1 MTDAVD
7 PLPGLEPP
15 ENPLAKRVA
24 ELEANLAQATLLL
37 ARLAKQV
44 TGSEGTPAPRVA
56 DNGAATEP
64 TRWPW
69 FVLGDIEDDAT
80 FPVWVAW
87 LGSHYVIP
95 ETGKS
100 IVYDCWAKH
109 DAVVAELATLWQV
122 WRAAFVDPK
131 ASPDA
136 AQNWHDRWLPGF
148 MQRRDTWFHKD
159 CRNGTHRILR
169 DDRQVLAGFDG

>member
-15 ENPLAKRVA
+15 EDPLAKRVA

-44 TGSEGTPAPRVA
+44 TGSEDAPAARAVGG
-56 DNGAATEP
+56 GAGDEP
-64 TRWPW
+64 ARWPW
-69 FVLGDIEDDAT
+69 FVLGDIEDDAA

-109 DAVVAELATLWQV
+109 DAVVAELATLWQA
-122 WRAAFVDPK
+122 WRAAFLDPK

>member
-15 ENPLAKRVA
+15 EDPLAKRVA
-24 ELEANLAQATLLL
+24 ELEANLAQSTLLL
-37 ARLAKQV
+37 ARLAQQV
-44 TGSEGTPAPRVA
+44 TGQEGAPAARA
-56 DNGAATEP
+56 AGAGAAEP
-64 TRWPW
+64 VRWPW
-69 FVLGDIEDDAT
+69 FVLGDIEDDAA

-122 WRAAFVDPK
+122 WLAAFVDPK

-159 CRNGTHRILR
+159 CRNGNHRVIR
-169 DDRQVLAGFDG
+169 DVIPPNTPS

>member
-1 MTDAVD
+1 MTDID
-7 PLPGLEPP
+7 LLLPGLEPEDP
-15 ENPLAKRVA
+15 VATRVA
-24 ELEANLAQATLLL
+24 KLEAELAQASGLL
-37 ARLAKQV
+37 ARLAQQV
-44 TGSEGTPAPRVA
+44 TGSGDAPVPRTAGDGAGAEPARL
-56 DNGAATEP
+56 
-64 TRWPW
+64 PW

-122 WRAAFVDPK
+122 WRAAFLDPK

>member
-1 MTDAVD
+1 MTDVD
-7 PLPGLEPP
+7 LLLPGLEPEDP
-15 ENPLAKRVA
+15 VATRVA
-24 ELEANLAQATLLL
+24 RLEAELAQASGLL
-37 ARLAKQV
+37 ARLAQQV
-44 TGSEGTPAPRVA
+44 TGSGDAPVPRTAGDGAGAEPA
-56 DNGAATEP
+56 
-64 TRWPW
+64 RWPW

-109 DAVVAELATLWQV
+109 DAVVAELATLWQA
-122 WRAAFVDPK
+122 WRAAFLDPK

-159 CRNGTHRILR
+159 CRNGNHRVPRDVIPSNTHS
-169 DDRQVLAGFDG
+169 

>member
-1 MTDAVD
+1 MTDIDLRLPEPEPED
-7 PLPGLEPP
+7 PL
-15 ENPLAKRVA
+15 ATRVA
-24 ELEANLAQATLLL
+24 KMEVDLAQASGLL
-37 ARLAKQV
+37 ARLAQQV
-44 TGSEGTPAPRVA
+44 TGSGDAAAPRPA
-56 DNGAATEP
+56 GDGAEP
-64 TRWPW
+64 PRVPW
-69 FVLGDIEDDAT
+69 FVLGDIEDDAP

-100 IVYDCWAKH
+100 IVYDCWARH
-109 DAVVAELATLWQV
+109 DAVVAELATLWQA
-122 WRAAFVDPK
+122 WRAAFLDPK

>member
-1 MTDAVD
+1 MTDVD
-7 PLPGLEPP
+7 LLLPGLEPEDP
-15 ENPLAKRVA
+15 VATRVA
-24 ELEANLAQATLLL
+24 KLEAELAQASGLL
-37 ARLAKQV
+37 ARLAMQV
-44 TGSEGTPAPRVA
+44 TGSGEAPVPRTAGDGAGAEPARL
-56 DNGAATEP
+56 
-64 TRWPW
+64 PW

-122 WRAAFVDPK
+122 WRAAFLDPK

-159 CRNGTHRILR
+159 CRNGNHRVPRDVIPSNTHS
-169 DDRQVLAGFDG
+169 

>member
-1 MTDAVD
+1 MTDVD
-7 PLPGLEPP
+7 LLPGLEPD
-15 ENPLAKRVA
+15 EDQFAGRVA
-24 ELEANLAQATLLL
+24 KLEAELAQATGLL
-37 ARLAKQV
+37 ALLAKQV
-44 TGSEGTPAPRVA
+44 TGSEDAPEPRTAGGAGAGAGPA
-56 DNGAATEP
+56 
-64 TRWPW
+64 RWPW
-69 FVLGDIEDDAT
+69 FVLGDIEDDAS

-87 LGSHYVIP
+87 LGSHYVMP
-95 ETGKS
+95 ETGQS

>member
-1 MTDAVD
+1 MTDVD
-7 PLPGLEPP
+7 LLLPGLEPEDP
-15 ENPLAKRVA
+15 VATRVA
-24 ELEANLAQATLLL
+24 KLEAELAQASGLL
-37 ARLAKQV
+37 ARLAQQV
-44 TGSEGTPAPRVA
+44 TGSGDAPVPRTAGDGAGAEPARL
-56 DNGAATEP
+56 
-64 TRWPW
+64 PW

>member
-1 MTDAVD
+1 MTDVD
-7 PLPGLEPP
+7 LLLPGLEPEHP
-15 ENPLAKRVA
+15 VAKRVA
-24 ELEANLAQATLLL
+24 KLEADLAQASELL
-37 ARLAKQV
+37 ARLAMQV
-44 TGSEGTPAPRVA
+44 TGSGDAPAPRA
-56 DNGAATEP
+56 AGDGAEA
-64 TRWPW
+64 TRWSW
-69 FVLGDIEDDAT
+69 FVLGDIEDEAT

>member
-1 MTDAVD
+1 MSDVEPLSGLDPQD
-7 PLPGLEPP
+7 PL
-15 ENPLAKRVA
+15 ATRVA
-24 ELEANLAQATLLL
+24 ELEANLAQSTLLL
-37 ARLAKQV
+37 ARLAQQV
-44 TGSEGTPAPRVA
+44 TGQGGVPAARA
-56 DNGAATEP
+56 AGEGAAAEP
-64 TRWPW
+64 VRRPW
-69 FVLGDIEDDAT
+69 FALCDIEDDAT

-100 IVYDCWAKH
+100 IIYDCWAKH

-122 WRAAFVDPK
+122 WLAAFVDPK

-159 CRNGTHRILR
+159 CRNGNHRVIR
-169 DDRQVLAGFDG
+169 DAIPSNTPS